1 MDAATREGATA
12 LAEAVQGGHAG
23 VVSLLLS
30 HGADPLLKD
39 ISMMPPLYWAAVSG
53 ARQVAQLLCDHLPLP
68 PPAADGAGAAAAAGS
83 NGDGT
88 SSSSSM
94 QRPLTQVV
102 ACLRTCALAAFSLEN
117 LPTFAVLIKELAKR
131 DSTAV
136 SRLFE
141 ALGSYSSAAAA
152 AVALQW
158 AEDVTEHDGERVQLQ
173 EWASDLV
180 AERMASQQLLLAVA
194 GAARHLEDMRA
205 AASVRSE
212 Q

>member
-1 MDAATREGATA
+1 
-12 LAEAVQGGHAG
+12 
-23 VVSLLLS
+23 
-30 HGADPLLKD
+30 
-39 ISMMPPLYWAAVSG
+39 
-53 ARQVAQLLCDHLPLP
+53 
-68 PPAADGAGAAAAAGS
+68 
-83 NGDGT
+83 
-88 SSSSSM
+88 M

-102 ACLRTCALAAFSLEN
+102 ACLRTCALAAFSHEN

-141 ALGSYSSAAAA
+141 ALGSHSSAAAA

-158 AEDVTEHDGERVQLQ
+158 AEDVTEQDGERVQLQ